1 MRYASIGSI
10 SSGTMRAEDLIPTF
24 ADELDSLLRMQPR
37 SFKRREMRKLVNE
50 ANRSEDFDSEDAGEL
65 LNDLASALEEF
76 APPYFYF
83 GAHEGDGADYG
94 FWLNPYSFNEEDWE
108 GLKVEDTSEIP
119 KGYRGE
125 VLHVNDHGNMTLYY
139 CNARGKLKEIWG
151 IV

>member
-10 SSGTMRAEDLIPTF
+10 SSGTMRAEDLIPEF
-24 ADELDSLLRMQPR
+24 AWNLDYYLKRQPR
-37 SFKRREMRKLVNE
+37 SFPRKEHRALIRE
-50 ANRSEDFDSEDAGEL
+50 ANKITDFDSEESGYV
-65 LNDLASALEEF
+65 LEELF
-76 APPYFYF
+76 DALNEYAPPYFYF
-83 GAHEGDGADYG
+83 GAHEGDGSDYG
-94 FWLNPYSFNEEDWE
+94 FWLNPHSFNEKDWE
-108 GLKVEDTSEIP
+108 GLKVEDTSEVP